1 MESIVWHGLADTL
14 DDAKARILAKSIA
27 NAGVVVD
34 PTLLSHRNLIEVA
47 SSKGAFLNRNGV
59 ETLNPFITEI
69 EQESFQFW
77 SSYPADARQEF
88 DDFYS
93 RAVKI
98 FHEEGVTLVAGT
110 DAGIFTNLPGQSL
123 VRELGFYVDAGLT
136 PYEALKTSTLN
147 AAKVLGM
154 SSQVGQV
161 KQGYAADLIVLDGNP
176 VEDIQHL
183 QNLSGVI
190 ANGRWFD
197 ERGIQGLRADA
208 ANTSYERT
216 RERVLSGLS
225 AQGSD
230 RR

>member
-1 MESIVWHGLADTL
+1 MPWKIGES
-14 DDAKARILAKSIA
+14 ARILAKSIA
-27 NAGVVVD
+27 NAGVVVV
-34 PTLLSHRNLIEVA
+34 PTLIAHRNLIEVA
-47 SSKGAFLNRNGV
+47 SSKGAFLNRKGV

-69 EQESFQFW
+69 EQELFQFW
-77 SSYPADARQEF
+77 SNQPADVRQEF

-93 RAVKI
+93 RAVTI

-110 DAGIFTNLPGQSL
+110 DAGTFTNLPGQSL
-123 VRELGFYVDAGLT
+123 TRELGLFVDAGLT
-136 PYEALKTSTLN
+136 PYEALETSTFN
-147 AAKVLGM
+147 AASALGM

-161 KQGYAADLIVLDGNP
+161 KQGYAADLIVLNGNP

-183 QNLSGVI
+183 QYLSGVI

-216 RERVLSGLS
+216 QERVLSGLS
-225 AQGSD
+225 AQGTEL
-230 RR
+230 